1 MKKLVLTFLVILSA
15 QFAASQISRSV
26 YGVQLGEERKSL
38 VKRLTKEKIQFFDWP
53 DFEGEEGSLSISSD
67 EEFAGVSWL
76 FKTIHFREDK
86 VYYIDFIKRTKDE
99 NIADSLL
106 DYFRMLAE
114 NLHTKYPYYV
124 IDTKLEKVDNGANG
138 LMYLCDG
145 KTYITL
151 VLEHRPLEE
160 SVLGLRYEDVEWKN
174 LAPKVINQL

>member
-1 MKKLVLTFLVILSA
+1 MKKLILIYLVILCS

-38 VKRLTKEKIQFFDWP
+38 IKRLTKEKIPFFDWP
-53 DFEGEEGSLSISSD
+53 DYEGEESSLSILSD
-67 EEFAGVSWL
+67 KEFAGVSWL

-114 NLHTKYPYYV
+114 TLHTKYPYYV
-124 IDTKLEKVDNGANG
+124 LILNLKKLIMGQMD
-138 LMYLCDG
+138 
-145 KTYITL
+145 
-151 VLEHRPLEE
+151 
-160 SVLGLRYEDVEWKN
+160 
-174 LAPKVINQL
+174 